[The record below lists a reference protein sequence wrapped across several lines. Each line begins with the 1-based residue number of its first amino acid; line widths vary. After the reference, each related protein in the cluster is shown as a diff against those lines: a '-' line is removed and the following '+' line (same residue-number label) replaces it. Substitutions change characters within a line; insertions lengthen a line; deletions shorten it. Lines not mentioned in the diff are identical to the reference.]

1 MVTQFEEKGKIF
13 TQRITKDQR
22 EVIIITGT
30 HKITG
35 IIHIH
40 LDLRL
45 IDELNESGHFMAITD
60 AKIMDLNDNVL
71 YKSNFLT
78 INTDQIIWILPVE
91 EIIQ

>member
-35 IIHIH
+35 IIHIQ

-60 AKIMDLNDNVL
+60 AKIMDLNDNVQ

>member
-35 IIHIH
+35 IIHIQ

>member
-1 MVTQFEEKGKIF
+1 MVTQFQEKGKIF

-35 IIHIH
+35 IIHIQ